1 MISCVNLYRMTRVKK
16 GIKDMKKI
24 SVLGLG
30 YIGLPTACMLA
41 NNGFE
46 VLGVDVNKEIID
58 KLNCGKL
65 HIEEPELEKIFL
77 DAFKNKKIKISL
89 KLEESDVF
97 IIAVPTPLN
106 HKKKADLSFVVSAA
120 DKISGKIKKGNVVIL
135 ESTSPPGTTRN
146 IVGKIITN
154 STGLLAGK
162 DYYLAFCPERVLPGK
177 IVYELENND
186 RIVGGVDKKSA
197 EITQDIY
204 KVFVKGKIFLTDLET
219 SEFVKLAE
227 NTYRDVNIAFA
238 NELSLI
244 CSDYGID
251 VRQVIEYANMHPRV
265 NILNPGP
272 GVGGHCIA
280 VDPWFI
286 LENTKRKDTLI
297 EKSRNIND
305 NMPFIISQRVAEIV
319 SKYKKPK
326 VTIFGFS
333 YKENVGDTRESPAIV
348 INNELIKR
356 KIKVSIYD
364 PLAINTKYS
373 LSGLEDSVNGS
384 DIILLFTGHSI
395 FKEIDL
401 VLVYDLMR
409 SRNIFDTRNFF
420 DRTTVEK
427 LGFNYYNI

>member
-1 MISCVNLYRMTRVKK
+1 
-16 GIKDMKKI
+16 MKKI

-41 NNGFE
+41 NSGFE
-46 VLGVDVNKEIID
+46 VLGVDIDEEIIN
-58 KLNCGKL
+58 KLNSEKL

-77 DAFKNKKIKISL
+77 NAFKNKRLKVSL
-89 KLEESDVF
+89 ELEKSDVF
-97 IIAVPTPLN
+97 IITVPTPLDHQN
-106 HKKKADLSFVVSAA
+106 KADLSYVMSAA
-120 DKISGKIKKGNVVIL
+120 NKIRDKIEKGNLVIL

-146 IVGKIITN
+146 IVGKIITS

-186 RIVGGVDKKSA
+186 RIVGGIDKKSA
-197 EITQDIY
+197 EITEDIY
-204 KVFVKGKIFLTDLET
+204 KTFVKGKIFLTDLET

-227 NTYRDVNIAFA
+227 NTYRDINIAFA

-244 CSDYGID
+244 CRDYGID
-251 VRQVIEYANMHPRV
+251 VREVIKYANMHPRV

-286 LENTKRKDTLI
+286 LENTGRKDTLI
-297 EKSRNIND
+297 EKSRNINN
-305 NMPFIISQRVAEIV
+305 NMPFIISERVAEIV
-319 SKYKKPK
+319 SKYKEPRI
-326 VTIFGFS
+326 TIFGFS
-333 YKENVGDTRESPAIV
+333 YKENVGDIRESPAVV
-348 INNELIKR
+348 INNELTK
-356 KIKVSIYD
+356 KGIKVSIYD
-364 PLAINTKYS
+364 PLVINTKYN
-373 LSGLEDSVNGS
+373 LSGLKDSVDGS
-384 DIILLFTGHSI
+384 DLILLFSGHSV

-401 VLVYDLMR
+401 VLVSDLMR
-409 SRNIFDTRNFF
+409 NRNIFDTRNFF
-420 DRTTVEK
+420 DKTTVEK